1 MTTFLLLLSLILN
14 AAAIF
19 AIILLYLRQNRL
31 VEAEKKQQRIIKEIE
46 EVFSAYL
53 FELKEEN
60 DTFIE
65 MMKKANSINSS
76 DASPYRQDGTTD
88 KEDIPNTDKEGTS
101 SNENQNLNELPS
113 RLGKGV
119 SYHAARKAYQ
129 QSSEPVS
136 VKEEVEAEA
145 LQDKPSIPVSK
156 SEPVQLSFID
166 QVVKMKKQ
174 GLTIEEIARDLDKGK
189 TEIEL
194 LLKFR
199 QNTQE

>member
-31 VEAEKKQQRIIKEIE
+31 VEAEKKQERIIKEIE

-60 DTFIE
+60 EKFIE
-65 MMKKANSINSS
+65 LMTKRPGKKQSENKKDPSIEIEEEDRNQ
-76 DASPYRQDGTTD
+76 SPESG
-88 KEDIPNTDKEGTS
+88 
-101 SNENQNLNELPS
+101 NQGDQPP
-113 RLGKGV
+113 RFGKGI

-129 QSSEPVS
+129 QNSEPVS
-136 VKEEVEAEA
+136 EEEITVELIEE
-145 LQDKPSIPVSK
+145 LPTSLENGQVSK
-156 SEPVQLSFID
+156 PLSLID
-166 QVVKMKKQ
+166 QVMEMKRQ
-174 GLTIEEIARDLDKGK
+174 GKSVEEIARVLDKGK

-199 QNTQE
+199 QNMQE

>member
-31 VEAEKKQQRIIKEIE
+31 MEAEKKQQRIIKEIE

-65 MMKKANSINSS
+65 MMKKTNS
-76 DASPYRQDGTTD
+76 ASPYKQDGTAD
-88 KEDIPNTDKEGTS
+88 KDATS
-101 SNENQNLNELPS
+101 STAKENTNELPS
-113 RLGKGV
+113 RIGKGV

-129 QSSEPVS
+129 QSSKPVS

-145 LQDKPSIPVSK
+145 EALQDKPRIPVSE

>member
-1 MTTFLLLLSLILN
+1 MTTFLLLLSLMLN
-14 AAAIF
+14 VAAIF

-31 VEAEKKQQRIIKEIE
+31 AEAEKKQGKIIKEIE

-60 DTFIE
+60 DKFLELMSATNIQKESDGNKTAPIE
-65 MMKKANSINSS
+65 AAEEKPEAV
-76 DASPYRQDGTTD
+76 ADGVS
-88 KEDIPNTDKEGTS
+88 KET
-101 SNENQNLNELPS
+101 NQ
-113 RLGKGV
+113 RLGKGI

-129 QSSEPVS
+129 QNHVPVPSDSNDNIYMEIPEDNSESTP
-136 VKEEVEAEA
+136 
-145 LQDKPSIPVSK
+145 
-156 SEPVQLSFID
+156 LSFVD
-166 QVVKMKKQ
+166 QVVHMKKQ

>member
-31 VEAEKKQQRIIKEIE
+31 VEAEKKQERIINEIE

-60 DTFIE
+60 DKFLELMT
-65 MMKKANSINSS
+65 KTKVQNQ
-76 DASPYRQDGTTD
+76 PGD
-88 KEDIPNTDKEGTS
+88 KETAAIEASGEEPEKGSDHISHEKQPN
-101 SNENQNLNELPS
+101 
-113 RLGKGV
+113 RLGKGIT
-119 SYHAARKAYQ
+119 YHAARKAYQ
-129 QSSEPVS
+129 QNHEPASNDLRSSETDIIAVDS
-136 VKEEVEAEA
+136 QENNVDLK
-145 LQDKPSIPVSK
+145 
-156 SEPVQLSFID
+156 QLSFID
-166 QVVKMKKQ
+166 QVLHMKKQ

-199 QNTQE
+199 QKTQ

>member
-31 VEAEKKQQRIIKEIE
+31 VEAEKKQERIIKEIE

-53 FELKEEN
+53 LELKEEN
-60 DTFIE
+60 ELFIKKFKKKSSPDNRIPDNDSPSE
-65 MMKKANSINSS
+65 MKEVKSS
-76 DASPYRQDGTTD
+76 EE
-88 KEDIPNTDKEGTS
+88 KEKPDHQTRIAQGI
-101 SNENQNLNELPS
+101 
-113 RLGKGV
+113 

-129 QSSEPVS
+129 QNIGQAPPQEDFVPEPIE
-136 VKEEVEAEA
+136 EEVFLLPITESEDAREADFFEQVMA
-145 LQDKPSIPVSK
+145 LKNQGK
-156 SEPVQLSFID
+156 SN
-166 QVVKMKKQ
+166 
-174 GLTIEEIARDLDKGK
+174 EEIARILNKGK

-199 QNTQE
+199 QNT

>member
-31 VEAEKKQQRIIKEIE
+31 VEAEKKQGKIINEIE
-46 EVFSAYL
+46 EIFSAYL

-60 DTFIE
+60 DKFLELMTKTKFQKQQGNIE
-65 MMKKANSINSS
+65 STAI
-76 DASPYRQDGTTD
+76 DAAGEETETD
-88 KEDIPNTDKEGTS
+88 SGHITQAKQ
-101 SNENQNLNELPS
+101 QN
-113 RLGKGV
+113 RLGKGI
-119 SYHAARKAYQ
+119 SYHTAKKAYQ
-129 QSSEPVS
+129 QNREAVPPDLHLPEDDKIDIDSQLNPVEPN
-136 VKEEVEAEA
+136 
-145 LQDKPSIPVSK
+145 
-156 SEPVQLSFID
+156 QLSFID
-166 QVVKMKKQ
+166 QVLHMKKQ

>member
-14 AAAIF
+14 GAAIF

-31 VEAEKKQQRIIKEIE
+31 VEAEKKQGKIIKEIE

-60 DTFIE
+60 DKFLELMTKTRVE
-65 MMKKANSINSS
+65 NQPGDKDMAGLE
-76 DASPYRQDGTTD
+76 ASD
-88 KEDIPNTDKEGTS
+88 KEPEKDSDHIAQQKQPN
-101 SNENQNLNELPS
+101 
-113 RLGKGV
+113 RLGKGIA
-119 SYHAARKAYQ
+119 YHAARKAYQ
-129 QSSEPVS
+129 QNHEPVS
-136 VKEEVEAEA
+136 TDLHLAENDIIAVDSQENNVE
-145 LQDKPSIPVSK
+145 LK
-156 SEPVQLSFID
+156 QLSFID
-166 QVVKMKKQ
+166 QVLNMKKQ

-199 QNTQE
+199 QKTQE

>member
-31 VEAEKKQQRIIKEIE
+31 VEAEKKQGKIISEMEEI
-46 EVFSAYL
+46 FSSYL

-60 DTFIE
+60 DKFLE
-65 MMKKANSINSS
+65 LLSNSNI
-76 DASPYRQDGTTD
+76 
-88 KEDIPNTDKEGTS
+88 KLNTDKAEKPADVTDMGS
-101 SNENQNLNELPS
+101 QKDPEARDHEIQQHRP
-113 RLGKGV
+113 GKGI
-119 SYHAARKAYQ
+119 SYHAARQAYHKA
-129 QSSEPVS
+129 SETTTITPGGTDETEIDS
-136 VKEEVEAEA
+136 GQTADPGPETKE
-145 LQDKPSIPVSK
+145 
-156 SEPVQLSFID
+156 LSLFD
-166 QVVKMKKQ
+166 QVTAMRHQ

-199 QNTQE
+199 QNTKD

>member
-14 AAAIF
+14 GAAIF

-31 VEAEKKQQRIIKEIE
+31 VEAEKKQERIINEIE

-60 DTFIE
+60 DKFLE
-65 MMKKANSINSS
+65 LM
-76 DASPYRQDGTTD
+76 TTTKVQNQPGD
-88 KEDIPNTDKEGTS
+88 KETAAPEASDKEPEKGS
-101 SNENQNLNELPS
+101 DHIAQEKQPS
-113 RLGKGV
+113 QLGKGIA
-119 SYHAARKAYQ
+119 YHAARKAYQ
-129 QSSEPVS
+129 QNREQVS
-136 VKEEVEAEA
+136 PDLDLPEEDIMAVESQENNVEI
-145 LQDKPSIPVSK
+145 K
-156 SEPVQLSFID
+156 QLSFID
-166 QVVKMKKQ
+166 QVLYMKKQ

-199 QNTQE
+199 QKTQE

>member
-31 VEAEKKQQRIIKEIE
+31 MEAEKKQHRIMKEIE

-53 FELKEEN
+53 YELKEEN
-60 DTFIE
+60 DNFIE
-65 MMKKANSINSS
+65 MMKKTNNIDNS

-88 KEDIPNTDKEGTS
+88 QEDTS
-101 SNENQNLNELPS
+101 SNEKQDPNELPS
-113 RLGKGV
+113 RIGKGV

-136 VKEEVEAEA
+136 MKEEVVAEDEA
-145 LQDKPSIPVSK
+145 LQDMPMIPVA
-156 SEPVQLSFID
+156 ERQPVQLSFID

-199 QNTQE
+199 QNTQ

>member
-31 VEAEKKQQRIIKEIE
+31 MEAEKKQKKILNEIE

-60 DTFIE
+60 DKFLE
-65 MMKKANSINSS
+65 MMAKTDIQKQPGNGEAADIEAAEKETDRVS
-76 DASPYRQDGTTD
+76 DKITED
-88 KEDIPNTDKEGTS
+88 KQKN
-101 SNENQNLNELPS
+101 
-113 RLGKGV
+113 RRGKGI

-129 QSSEPVS
+129 QSREPVPYDLNDS
-136 VKEEVEAEA
+136 SDMEIQEDNVE
-145 LQDKPSIPVSK
+145 
-156 SEPVQLSFID
+156 SEQLSFVD
-166 QVVKMKKQ
+166 QVVHMKKQ